1 MDILIVFVGLLVFF
15 PSTGWLIVSL
25 IKKREKKKPALT
37 LLAGLLIFFFGV
49 LYTYYNG
56 I

>member
-1 MDILIVFVGLLVFF
+1 MDILIVFLGLLVIF
-15 PSTGWLIVSL
+15 PSVGWLIVSL

-37 LLAGLLIFFFGV
+37 LLAGFLIFSFGV
-49 LYTYYNG
+49 FYTYYNG